1 MNNESSYSVTKRI
14 TILSILIAMACVLS
28 LFDKYISRFVINALP
43 IGAMAP
49 GFKLGIA
56 NIVILYI
63 IYNFKF
69 TDSLVAVLLKSVIG
83 GFVFGSII
91 NFFIGFTGTILSFF
105 AMYLLLRALKKPIH
119 LIIVS
124 AVGGV
129 VHAIGQVL
137 AVLIVYRVADILL
150 YSPYIIMM
158 GLLTGIIVGA
168 LVMTIQKAMHSKSQ
182 TKETN
187 NDWFI
192 NKIIIIMF
200 LSL

>member
-14 TILSILIAMACVLS
+14 TILSILIALACVLS

-182 TKETN
+182 KKETN
-187 NDWFI
+187 ND
-192 NKIIIIMF
+192 
-200 LSL
+200 